1 MKTIEISESVYSR
14 LSQLIQGFGD
24 TPDSIIERLLND
36 AEGTKLKPRLTFY
49 PEDESKFKKLLLRDK
64 KAEVV
69 LYTENGEIEVLK
81 WSASKFKE
89 SSNVKANIW
98 SGYLRNWEV
107 KGITKAEFTIYE
119 RPIDALKDKKHFELC
134 ELLSPLLNI
143 PYNILNTY
151 NFEQSMEIIDGQDML
166 IVQFSDGQDFTL
178 WNKSQYF
185 NASSKRVEIPQ
196 QSINYTL

>member
-1 MKTIEISESVYSR
+1 MKTIEISETVYDR

-24 TPDSIIERLLND
+24 TPNSIIERLLN
-36 AEGTKLKPRLTFY
+36 EKGTKLKPSLIFY

-69 LYTENGEIEVLK
+69 LYTENGKIEVLK

-119 RPIDALKDKKHFELC
+119 MPINALKDKKYFELC

-151 NFEQSMEIIDGQDML
+151 NFEKSTAIIDGQDML

-178 WNKSQYF
+178 WDKNQYF
-185 NASSKRVEIPQ
+185 NASTKRVEIPL
-196 QSINYTL
+196 QSINYKS